1 MHHPDNHHSRRAR
14 YIAGTVFA
22 VIAVAL
28 ILGVAVYSARAGIL
42 PAGVVFNP
50 TSTPGSIAH
59 NPTVSL
65 CSTPPH
71 KPGESYLSIQS
82 GGLKRY
88 FLVHLA
94 PSYGSQP
101 QPVVI
106 NYHGYDNTAK
116 ATAQHTDMGAEADKA
131 GFILVFPQAE
141 DSPPSWDAGIGA
153 FGPTGDADDVQ
164 FTRDLISFLERN
176 YCVDSSRI
184 YVTGY
189 SLGGG
194 MAYRL
199 ACTLSSQ
206 IAALATVEGAFYP
219 FPGGC
224 HPSRPV
230 PVLEIHGQAD
240 QLAPYDGNPARM
252 MASVQSYLNTWLSI
266 DHCQSTNRVIF
277 QKSDVTAFEWPNCAG
292 GAVVEHYR
300 ISDGGHTWPGSSPIP
315 SLGYTTQ
322 TINANV
328 VIWNF
333 FSQFS
338 LQRQNSH

>member
-1 MHHPDNHHSRRAR
+1 MHRPENNHRSSSRTRM
-14 YIAGTVFA
+14 IAGTICLLTA
-22 VIAVAL
+22 IL
-28 ILGVAVYSARAGIL
+28 IVLGVAVYTARAGIL
-42 PAGVVFNP
+42 SPAIIVNP
-50 TSTPGSIAH
+50 ASSVPGFTAG
-59 NPTVSL
+59 NPQHVID
-65 CSTPPH
+65 CKTPPH
-71 KPGESYLSIQS
+71 QAGESYISIQS

-88 FLVHLA
+88 FLLHLA
-94 PSYGSQP
+94 PSYGIDP

-106 NYHGYDNTAK
+106 NYHGYANTAK
-116 ATAQHTDMGAEADKA
+116 ATAQHTRMGVEADRA

-141 DSPPSWDAGIGA
+141 DNPPSWDAGIGA

-164 FTRDLISFLERN
+164 FTRDLLSFLEKN
-176 YCVDSSRI
+176 YCVDSHRI

-206 IAALATVEGAFYP
+206 IAAIATVEGAFYH

-224 HPSRPV
+224 NPSRPV

-240 QLAPYDGNPARM
+240 QLAPYDGSSAKM
-252 MASVQSYLNTWLSI
+252 MASVQTYLNVWLGH
-266 DHCQSTNRVIF
+266 DQCQNNSKVIF
-277 QKSDVTAFEWPNCAG
+277 QKNDVTGIEWPDCAG

-315 SLGYTTQ
+315 SLGFTTQ
-322 TINANV
+322 TIDANV

-333 FSQFS
+333 FSRFE
-338 LQRQNSH
+338 L